1 MDLYYNTSLH
11 LNKEDYNLL
20 DEAREYKKTLTTN
33 LYLTLTSSLILKAK
47 KIIIKLGEEKIKREH
62 TFEYPKIS

>member
-11 LNKEDYNLL
+11 VNKEDYNLL

-33 LYLTLTSSLILKAK
+33 CTWPWLLVW
-47 KIIIKLGEEKIKREH
+47 
-62 TFEYPKIS
+62 F